1 MSEAGPSK
9 PRKNKPKVAKDRMRS
24 SKVKK
29 ISEGKE
35 IELLEE
41 AALQYVSAIAYADC
55 LKAHR

>member
-9 PRKNKPKVAKDRMRS
+9 PRKNKPKVAKDRVRS

-29 ISEGKE
+29 LSEGKE
-35 IELLEE
+35 IDLLEE
-41 AALQYVSAIAYADC
+41 EVLQYVSSFPQADC